1 MLEYRVWVH
10 PHDGG
15 EDLYDGDDYY
25 CAFATF
31 EEASAYSRE
40 TAGAEQPL
48 VLVRQDECI
57 NEAEPGR
64 YEHHTGERL
73 TEWRV
78 EWLEGSKR
86 TPSSIPDFPA
96 APRQPG
102 PEQLRPAGAASVPA
116 SAHVHAAVDGV
127 VRPRHEGRLVRGQP
141 GAQPARSCGVPSRPT
156 GTLSTMRS
164 SSAGGKALTVSSAMK
179 PGDTRLTVTPRA

>member
-1 MLEYRVWVH
+1 MPASLRSAFPIAVDADLIGEYPAQTKSGGGYFYDAVLEYRVWVH

-57 NEAEPGR
+57 NEPEPGR

-78 EWLEGSKR
+78 GGWK
-86 TPSSIPDFPA
+86 
-96 APRQPG
+96 
-102 PEQLRPAGAASVPA
+102 AASA
-116 SAHVHAAVDGV
+116 
-127 VRPRHEGRLVRGQP
+127 RPRPSLT
-141 GAQPARSCGVPSRPT
+141 SCGATAARP
-156 GTLSTMRS
+156 
-164 SSAGGKALTVSSAMK
+164 
-179 PGDTRLTVTPRA
+179 

>member
-40 TAGAEQPL
+40 TAGPSSRWCWCARTSASTSRSP
-48 VLVRQDECI
+48 
-57 NEAEPGR
+57 AA
-64 YEHHTGERL
+64 EHHTGERL

-86 TPSSIPDFPA
+86 TPSSIPT
-96 APRQPG
+96 
-102 PEQLRPAGAASVPA
+102 
-116 SAHVHAAVDGV
+116 
-127 VRPRHEGRLVRGQP
+127 
-141 GAQPARSCGVPSRPT
+141 SCGATAARP
-156 GTLSTMRS
+156 
-164 SSAGGKALTVSSAMK
+164 
-179 PGDTRLTVTPRA
+179 

>member
-1 MLEYRVWVH
+1 MLEYRVWAH

-57 NEAEPGR
+57 NEPEPGR

-86 TPSSIPDFPA
+86 TPSSIPDFLRRHGSPA
-96 APRQPG
+96 
-102 PEQLRPAGAASVPA
+102 LNS
-116 SAHVHAAVDGV
+116 
-127 VRPRHEGRLVRGQP
+127 
-141 GAQPARSCGVPSRPT
+141 
-156 GTLSTMRS
+156 
-164 SSAGGKALTVSSAMK
+164 
-179 PGDTRLTVTPRA
+179 

>member
-1 MLEYRVWVH
+1 MPASLRSAFPIAVDADLIGEYPAQTKSGGGYFYDAVLEYRVWVH

-57 NEAEPGR
+57 NEPEPGR

-86 TPSSIPDFPA
+86 TPSSIPDFLRRHGSPA
-96 APRQPG
+96 
-102 PEQLRPAGAASVPA
+102 LNS
-116 SAHVHAAVDGV
+116 
-127 VRPRHEGRLVRGQP
+127 
-141 GAQPARSCGVPSRPT
+141 
-156 GTLSTMRS
+156 
-164 SSAGGKALTVSSAMK
+164 
-179 PGDTRLTVTPRA
+179 

>member
-57 NEAEPGR
+57 NEPE
-64 YEHHTGERL
+64 
-73 TEWRV
+73 
-78 EWLEGSKR
+78 
-86 TPSSIPDFPA
+86 PA
-96 APRQPG
+96 ATSTT
-102 PEQLRPAGAASVPA
+102 PANV
-116 SAHVHAAVDGV
+116 
-127 VRPRHEGRLVRGQP
+127 
-141 GAQPARSCGVPSRPT
+141 
-156 GTLSTMRS
+156 
-164 SSAGGKALTVSSAMK
+164 
-179 PGDTRLTVTPRA
+179 

>member
-1 MLEYRVWVH
+1 MPASLRSAFPIAVDADLIGEYPAQTKSGGGYFYDAVLEYRVWVH

-57 NEAEPGR
+57 NEPEPGR
-64 YEHHTGERL
+64 YEPPHR
-73 TEWRV
+73 
-78 EWLEGSKR
+78 R
-86 TPSSIPDFPA
+86 TPDRVA
-96 APRQPG
+96 RGVAGRQ
-102 PEQLRPAGAASVPA
+102 Q
-116 SAHVHAAVDGV
+116 AHALVH
-127 VRPRHEGRLVRGQP
+127 P
-141 GAQPARSCGVPSRPT
+141 
-156 GTLSTMRS
+156 
-164 SSAGGKALTVSSAMK
+164 
-179 PGDTRLTVTPRA
+179 

>member
-1 MLEYRVWVH
+1 MPASLRSAFPIAVDADLIGEYPARPSPAAAISTTPCWNTASVH

-57 NEAEPGR
+57 NEPEPGR

-86 TPSSIPDFPA
+86 TPSSIPDF
-96 APRQPG
+96 
-102 PEQLRPAGAASVPA
+102 LR
-116 SAHVHAAVDGV
+116 
-127 VRPRHEGRLVRGQP
+127 RHGSPVLN
-141 GAQPARSCGVPSRPT
+141 S
-156 GTLSTMRS
+156 
-164 SSAGGKALTVSSAMK
+164 
-179 PGDTRLTVTPRA
+179 